1 MMLGNPKTAEG
12 SIRKV
17 TQYDEKFVNAQS
29 TLLSLKSKEVTNNS
43 VTLYMNKMIEKK
55 NIADDGN
62 RNRFD

>member
-1 MMLGNPKTAEG
+1 MMLCNPKTAEG
-12 SIRKV
+12 SVRKV
-17 TQYDEKFVNAQS
+17 TDDKFTNAQS